1 MELIPLVQC
10 SSADICIFVVQ
21 EALYVSHLLLG
32 VANRHCL
39 INGTWMEPNATACS
53 RNIFQK
59 IRTTVSLQKLNY
71 IYILML

>member
-59 IRTTVSLQKLNY
+59 IRTTVSLLY
-71 IYILML
+71 M